1 MRIDVRFRDRVGIA
15 QEILGRLAAQNLN
28 LTAVEVAPP
37 HVFIEAPQLAPGQW
51 NALRQNLRDVPGVS
65 EALIVDMLPGAR
77 QRLHLDALMA
87 AMKDPVLLA
96 DAEGALLA
104 VNEAARRAAGR
115 GDVDLTGLSIGA
127 LFDDLALQRELTE
140 SGFDA
145 PSREVILRGRAFQL
159 DIAGVSD
166 AGRAAGG
173 VLTLY
178 SPERLGARMQA
189 LRAPA
194 AEGLDTL
201 VGASPVICALKQR
214 AARLAPLS
222 APLMIL
228 GETGTGKELVAQAC
242 HQLSPRRRAPFLALN
257 CAALPENLAE
267 SELFGYAPGAFT
279 GASRGGKPGLLEMAA
294 GGTVFLDEIGE
305 MSLYLQAKLLR
316 FLNDG
321 SFRRVGGD
329 RELRVDVRIISAT
342 HRDLAAM
349 VASGGFREDL
359 FYRLDVLS
367 LNVPPLRER
376 GDDVL
381 LLARHFLDRAAAQTG
396 RVGARLSPASEAALR
411 GAAWPGN
418 VRQLEN
424 LLFRAVALSDDG
436 AIELG
441 DLGGETGRA
450 PAAREADEPA
460 DWRSGVAAFERD
472 LLARLLPRFPS
483 SRKLAERLGVS
494 HTMIARKLHQY
505 GLSASSGE

>member
-15 QEILGRLAAQNLN
+15 QEILARLAAQNLN

-51 NALRQNLRDVPGVS
+51 SVLRANLKDVPGVA

-127 LFDDLALQRELTE
+127 LFDDAALQRELTE
-140 SGFDA
+140 TGFDA

-159 DIAGVSD
+159 DIAGVSED
-166 AGRAAGG
+166 GRAAGG

-178 SPERLGARMQA
+178 SPERIGARMQA

-194 AEGLDTL
+194 EGLDAL
-201 VGASPVICALKQR
+201 VGASPAMNALKQR
-214 AARLAPLS
+214 ASRLAPLS
-222 APLMIL
+222 APLLIL

-242 HQLSPRRRAPFLALN
+242 HHLSPRRRAPFLALN
-257 CAALPENLAE
+257 CAAVPENLAE
-267 SELFGYAPGAFT
+267 SELFGYAPGAFS

-342 HRDLAAM
+342 HRDLSAM
-349 VASGGFREDL
+349 VASGAFREDL
-359 FYRLDVLS
+359 YYRLDVLR

-381 LLARHFLDRAAAQTG
+381 LLARHFIERAAAQTG
-396 RVGARLSPASEAALR
+396 RPGARLSPAGEAALR
-411 GAAWPGN
+411 AADWPGN

-424 LLFRAVALSDDG
+424 LLFRAVALSDD
-436 AIELG
+436 AEIEI
-441 DLGGETGRA
+441 GEEARRA
-450 PAAREADEPA
+450 ETPREGDEPA
-460 DWRSGVAAFERD
+460 DWRSGVEAYERG
-472 LLARLLPRFPS
+472 LLTRLLPRFPS

-494 HTMIARKLHQY
+494 HTMIARKLQQY
-505 GLSASSGE
+505 GLTGGG

>member
-51 NALRQNLRDVPGVS
+51 SALRQSLRDVPGVA

-96 DAEGALLA
+96 DAEGAILA

-115 GDVDLTGLSIGA
+115 GDADLTGLSIAA
-127 LFDDLALQRELTE
+127 LFDDSQLQRELTE

-145 PSREVILRGRAFQL
+145 PSREIVLRGRAFQL
-159 DIAGVSD
+159 DIAGVSE

-178 SPERLGARMQA
+178 SPERIGARMQA

-194 AEGLDTL
+194 EGLDAL
-201 VGASPVICALKQR
+201 VGASPAIGALKQR
-214 AARLAPLS
+214 AARLAPLA
-222 APLMIL
+222 APLLIQ

-242 HQLSPRRRAPFLALN
+242 HHQSPRRRAPFLALN

-349 VASGGFREDL
+349 VAAGSFREDL
-359 FYRLDVLS
+359 FYRLDVLR

-381 LLARHFLDRAAAQTG
+381 LLAHHFLDRAAAQTG
-396 RVGARLSPASEAALR
+396 RAGARLSPASEAVLR
-411 GAAWPGN
+411 AAAWPGN

-436 AIELG
+436 EIELG
-441 DLGGETGRA
+441 DLGSETGRA
-450 PAAREADEPA
+450 APREADEPA
-460 DWRSGVAAFERD
+460 DWRSGVAAYERD
-472 LLARLLPRFPS
+472 LLARLLPRYPS

-505 GLSASSGE
+505 GLSGGSGE